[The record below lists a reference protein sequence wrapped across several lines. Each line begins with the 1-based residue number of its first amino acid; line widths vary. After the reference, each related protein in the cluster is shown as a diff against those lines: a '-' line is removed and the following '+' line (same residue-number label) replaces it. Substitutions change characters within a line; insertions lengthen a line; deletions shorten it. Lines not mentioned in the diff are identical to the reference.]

1 MADKVITCKDCKAE
15 FVFTESEQAFYREKG
30 FDNEPV
36 RCPDCRR
43 ARKQQKD
50 GGNGGYRDNS
60 GGGNRSQGRR

>member
-1 MADKVITCKDCKAE
+1 MADKVIVCKDCKAE
-15 FVFTESEQAFYREKG
+15 FVFSENEQAFYREKG

-50 GGNGGYRDNS
+50 GGNNRGGF
-60 GGGNRSQGRR
+60 RSQGRR